1 MDNDNLV
8 ETERNRR
15 LAETTR
21 GLALQAGRAAE
32 ASARPG
38 IWQRLARRQ
47 RSLSFLACVFL
58 PTMIVGGY
66 EYLLAS
72 DQYISE
78 FKFVV
83 RQQAPQNAAPAGL
96 LSALGGGNPMLA
108 VIEDS
113 EIVVQYI
120 GSLQI
125 LSDLRGRISLDEIYS
140 TPRADWFSRLSQGRP
155 TERQITYWQRMVKP
169 DFDLSSGV
177 VTVQVH
183 AFTPQD
189 ALRVAKDVLES
200 SQTLVNQISVTAR
213 QNALSYAGQTADL
226 AQARLKNDETA
237 LAAYRNKYSVLFPE
251 MNAQSSTSVTADL
264 TQQLSEAQADLASL
278 LGMGQNA
285 DSPQV
290 RILRVRIAAIQT
302 QINQMAARLAA
313 SNGGSAPSLATIV
326 SGYDTLTETEKLDEQ
341 LYASDLLALQNARN
355 NAAET
360 SVYLE
365 SFVQPNLPGVSIY
378 PERGLV
384 TAETALAGF
393 IAWILLTLVLNTL
406 RDQLD

>member
-1 MDNDNLV
+1 MENNDLMDPV
-8 ETERNRR
+8 RR
-15 LAETTR
+15 QRFTETTR

-32 ASARPG
+32 ESARPG
-38 IWQRLARRQ
+38 IWQRLSRRQ
-47 RSLSFLACVFL
+47 RSLTFLACVVL
-58 PTMIVGGY
+58 PTAIVGGY

-96 LSALGGGNPMLA
+96 LSTLGGGNPMLA

-125 LSDLRGRISLDEIYS
+125 LSDLRGRISLDSIYA
-140 TPRADWFSRLSQGRP
+140 TPRADWFSRLAPGLP
-155 TERQITYWQRMVKP
+155 AERQKIYWQSMVKP
-169 DFDLSSGV
+169 YFDLSSGV
-177 VTVQVH
+177 ITVQIH
-183 AFTPQD
+183 AFTPGD
-189 ALRVAKDVLES
+189 ATRVAKAVLAS
-200 SQTLVNQISVTAR
+200 SQTLVDQMSMTAR
-213 QNALSYAGQTADL
+213 QNALSYAGQTAEQ
-226 AQARLKNDETA
+226 AQSRLQTDETA

-251 MNAQSSTSVTADL
+251 MSAQSSTSVAADL
-264 TQQLSEAQADLASL
+264 TRQLSEAQADLASL
-278 LGMGQNA
+278 LSMGQTGA
-285 DSPQV
+285 SPQV
-290 RILRVRIAAIQT
+290 RVLRARISAIQT
-302 QINQMAARLAA
+302 QVNRMAAHLAA
-313 SNGGSAPSLATIV
+313 NDGGTAISLATIV
-326 SGYDTLTETEKLDEQ
+326 SGYDTLIETEKLDEQ

-355 NAAET
+355 TAAET
-360 SVYLE
+360 STYLE
-365 SFVQPNLPGVSIY
+365 SFVQPNLPVVSIY

-393 IAWILLTLVLNTL
+393 IAWILLTLVVNTL